1 MLEPKIVIRILGEAD
16 LALLERVSPDVFD
29 APISQRWARE
39 FLADARHHLVV
50 ALEDDVV
57 VGFAAA
63 VHYVHPDAAPQLFIN
78 QVGVAPA
85 LQRHGVGTQLM
96 HALFARGRELGCG
109 EAWLGTEHDN
119 LAARGL
125 YRALGGI
132 EEDFVMVSFDLHN
145 ALETTASAD
154 RKLR

>member
-1 MLEPKIVIRILGEAD
+1 MLEPKIVIRVLGKAD
-16 LALLERVSPDVFD
+16 LAVLERVWPDVFD
-29 APISQRWARE
+29 APISQRWAEE
-39 FLADARHHLVV
+39 FLADVRHHLVV
-50 ALEDDVV
+50 AIKGDVV
-57 VGFAAA
+57 VGFASA

-96 HALFARGRELGCG
+96 QALLARGRELGCH

-132 EEDFVMVSFDLHN
+132 EEEFVMVSFDLHN
-145 ALETTASAD
+145 ALETTSSAD
-154 RKLR
+154 NKLR